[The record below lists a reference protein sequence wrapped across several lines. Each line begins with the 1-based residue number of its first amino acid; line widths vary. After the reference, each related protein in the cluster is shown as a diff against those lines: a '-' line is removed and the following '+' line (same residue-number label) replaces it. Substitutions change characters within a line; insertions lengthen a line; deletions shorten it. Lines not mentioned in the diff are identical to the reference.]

1 MKILFLENR
10 YKTKL
15 YELVAERLLKNEHEI
30 HFLVQNHDFKPS
42 KRFITHLIKYPNN
55 SFKKTKNLDHIEK
68 VIESD
73 RQINHFQAN
82 DNSYFYYYDEKV
94 RELLEAIKP
103 GIVFGESTAFHELIT
118 IENCKK
124 LDIPYL
130 NPCTC
135 RYPTG
140 RFSFYKYET
149 LVPFKGSNQNLED
162 GEALKII
169 NQIVKKTA
177 KPDYMKIKPK
187 SKKEI
192 LSDNLKKLTG
202 YVKGERFNTPHPLL
216 KLSLEK
222 KKNKRSEIWDFISG
236 DILSKSKEIKI
247 LYPLQMQP
255 EANIDVWGRKFRNQ
269 TELIETIASNLPE
282 DCVLYVKPNPKSNYE
297 LNDRLIDFIETSDQ
311 VKALSH
317 SAKMEDIIH
326 EVDLVVTVTGTIA
339 MECILSNKPI
349 ISLVK
354 NLNNDSRNCY
364 HIDNLE
370 EDLVK
375 FIDVLK
381 KNDWDVIDQREKVNF
396 INRINRTSYKG
407 VISDPFTNI
416 NCVGEN
422 NIQELT
428 SAFNDVILEY
438 EN

>member
-10 YKTKL
+10 YKTRL
-15 YELVAERLLKNEHEI
+15 YELVAEHLLKNEHEI

-42 KRFITHLIKYPNN
+42 KRFVNHLIKYPN
-55 SFKKTKNLDHIEK
+55 SSYKKTKDPYHIDK

-82 DNSYFYYYDEKV
+82 DNSYFYYYDEKIYKS
-94 RELLEAIKP
+94 LKDIKP
-103 GIVFGESTAFHELIT
+103 DIVFGESTAFHELIT

-149 LVPFKGSNQNLED
+149 LVPFKGSNKELED

-169 NQIVKKTA
+169 NQIVEKTA

-192 LSDNLKKLTG
+192 LIDNLKKLTG
-202 YVKGERFNTPHPLL
+202 YVKGERYNTPHPLV

-222 KKNKRSEIWDFISG
+222 KKNKRIEIWDFLSEE
-236 DILSKSKEIKI
+236 ILSKSKEIKI

-269 TELIETIASNLPE
+269 TELIETIVSNLPE

-297 LNDRLIDFIETSDQ
+297 LNNQLLNFVEKSDQ
-311 VKALSH
+311 VRSLSH

-326 EVDLVVTVTGTIA
+326 EVDLVITVTGTIA
-339 MECILSNKPI
+339 IECILSNKPV

-354 NLNNDSRNCY
+354 NLNNDSSNCY
-364 HIDNLE
+364 HVQDLE
-370 EDLVK
+370 KDLIK
-375 FIDVLK
+375 FIDILK
-381 KNDWDVIDQREKVNF
+381 KKDWDVINQKEKINF
-396 INRINRTSYKG
+396 INQINRTSYKG
-407 VISDPFTNI
+407 IISDPFTNI
-416 NCVGEN
+416 NCIADN

-428 SAFNDVILEY
+428 LAFNDVILEY